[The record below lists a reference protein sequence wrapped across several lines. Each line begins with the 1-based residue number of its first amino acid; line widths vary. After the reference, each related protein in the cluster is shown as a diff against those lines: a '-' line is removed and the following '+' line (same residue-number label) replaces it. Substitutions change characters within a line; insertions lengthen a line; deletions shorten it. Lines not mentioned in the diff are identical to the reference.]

1 METEFLV
8 RSTFRGSFD
17 FEQKSSF
24 FTPIANTNL
33 SRTRFETKK
42 AVLFRTFSLVKHL
55 LFFGRLHK
63 KIIRFFLLQSSSNFK
78 EAYFDARRAENV
90 KLYADITSIFCD
102 VWRKIRPLKRIR
114 FRFVLAMRT
123 RVRRGVKTGIE
134 KELLIHGEIR
144 RISTLKI

>member
-42 AVLFRTFSLVKHL
+42 TVLFRTFSLVKHL

-63 KIIRFFLLQSSSNFK
+63 KSSDFFCFK
-78 EAYFDARRAENV
+78 VLRIL
-90 KLYADITSIFCD
+90 K
-102 VWRKIRPLKRIR
+102 KRI
-114 FRFVLAMRT
+114 LMQDEQ
-123 RVRRGVKTGIE
+123 KM
-134 KELLIHGEIR
+134 
-144 RISTLKI
+144 